1 MTDAIKPPRIT
12 KSDFLLFCEAP
23 RHLWARKHGL
33 LDEIIP
39 SDFDRHLME
48 EGGRVEALGH
58 AYLEKCV
65 LPGFAGARLE
75 WQETFTDRGF
85 ECRVDG
91 LVCKAEGGGCDL
103 YEIKSG
109 TSVDKANLLD
119 VTFQALILEK
129 HLKIDRY
136 FLLHLNKE
144 YIRSGDVDLSALF
157 TSEDVTLKVVEWR
170 DEVRQLREDGLR
182 AAGLAS
188 PDDAAPCY
196 APRDCPCP
204 DLCHPHLPDF
214 SIFDIPG
221 LRSNRK
227 DELLGMGIRR
237 AADIPAGFP
246 LNEKQSR
253 VAELARTVKEL
264 LDRDGI
270 AAELGQLTYPLFFL
284 DYETCIC
291 ALPPFEGYHPQQ
303 QAVFQYSLH
312 KLDSPGA
319 DPRHCEHLSPPGGDP
334 ALPLLESLHEDI
346 GGVGSV
352 VVWNKTFEKTM
363 NQEMAR
369 LHPRYAPFLEN
380 LNTRIYDLAD
390 IVNKGYYLHP
400 GFKGS
405 WSIKN
410 VLPVMLP
417 GLSYDGLDIAKG
429 DQASM
434 AWWRMNFGGL
444 EGGEI
449 ARLREALL
457 RYCELDTLAMVE
469 IFQKLFGF
477 IK

>member
-1 MTDAIKPPRIT
+1 MIDAAKPPRIT
-12 KSDFLLFCEAP
+12 KSDFLLFCAAP
-23 RHLWARKHGL
+23 RHLWARKHNC
-33 LDEIIP
+33 LDELIP

-48 EGGRVEALGH
+48 EGGRVEALGQ

-65 LPGFAGARLE
+65 LPTYPGGRLD
-75 WQETFTDRGF
+75 WQETFADGAF

-91 LVCKAEGGGCDL
+91 LVRKAEGDGCDL
-103 YEIKSG
+103 YEIKSS
-109 TSVDKANLLD
+109 TSADKDNLLD
-119 VTFQALILEK
+119 VTFQALIIEN

-136 FLLHLNKE
+136 FLLHLNRD
-144 YIRSGDVDLSALF
+144 YIRSGEVDLSAIF
-157 TSEDVTLKVVEWR
+157 TAEDVTLKVDEWR
-170 DEVRQLREDGLR
+170 DEVRQVREASLR
-182 AAGLAS
+182 AAALAS

-204 DLCHPHLPDF
+204 HLCHPHLPDF

-227 DELLGMGIRR
+227 EELLGMGIRK

-246 LNEKQSR
+246 LNEKQRR
-253 VAELARTVKEL
+253 VAELARTGKER
-264 LDRDGI
+264 LDREGI
-270 AAELGQLTYPLFFL
+270 AAELGQLTYPLYFL

-312 KLDSPGA
+312 KLESPDA
-319 DPRHCEHLSPPGGDP
+319 ASRHCEHLSPPGSDP
-334 ALPLLESLHEDI
+334 ALPLLERLQADI
-346 GGVGSV
+346 VGAGSV
-352 VVWNKTFEKTM
+352 VVWNKTFEMTM
-363 NQEMAR
+363 NREMAR
-369 LHPRYAPFLEN
+369 LHPRFAAFLED
-380 LNTRIYDLAD
+380 LNARIYDLAD
-390 IVNKGYYLHP
+390 IINKGYYLHP

-410 VLPVMLP
+410 VLPVMAP

-434 AWWRMNFGGL
+434 AWWRMNFDPPD
-444 EGGEI
+444 EDEI
-449 ARLREALL
+449 ARLRESLL

-469 IFQKLFGF
+469 IFRKLSGF
-477 IK
+477 IQ